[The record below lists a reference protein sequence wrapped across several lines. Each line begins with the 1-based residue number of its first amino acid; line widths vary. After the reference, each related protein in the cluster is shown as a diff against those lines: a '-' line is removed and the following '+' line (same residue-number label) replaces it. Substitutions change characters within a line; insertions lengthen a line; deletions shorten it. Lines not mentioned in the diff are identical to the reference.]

1 MTPETT
7 VVHAVTF
14 NWYDFV
20 VLLALI
26 FGVWSGIRAG
36 FLGEI
41 IRAIGLVVMAIVA
54 LVYYER
60 AGSWLHASSGLAA
73 EPSNLISFVVLA
85 AGVYL
90 LFVGLRSLLHRKM
103 KKASTP
109 AFVENTGGGVLGT
122 VRMLT
127 IMICITIG
135 LTLVRSP
142 FWHQQIAQDSRFGSY
157 VVGKFPAVE
166 SLTHSNYE
174 EKLWFLD
181 KLLRPEDPGIEDA
194 NKKQPN

>member
-1 MTPETT
+1 MAPETT

-26 FGVWSGIRAG
+26 FGVWSGTRAG

-41 IRAIGLVVMAIVA
+41 IRAVGLVVMAIAA
-54 LVYYER
+54 LRYYQPL
-60 AGSWLHASSGLAA
+60 GDWLHTKTGLAT
-73 EPSNLISFVVLA
+73 EPANLISFIVLA
-85 AGVYL
+85 AVVYA

-127 IMICITIG
+127 IMICVTIG

-181 KLLRPEDPGIEDA
+181 KLLRPEDPGIEES
-194 NKKQPN
+194 NKKQK